1 MRVHQDAELKADQ
14 PPMTRVPP
22 DAGIIPE
29 EPRGK
34 VAVLARFLLPRA
46 LHKRSAQDR
55 VPSNFATT
63 CYNNG
68 MKVGIVGLPN
78 VGKSTVFNSL
88 TRAGAEAQNYPF
100 TTIDPNLGVAEVPD
114 GRLNA
119 LAEVMQSK
127 RVVPATVDFVDIAG
141 LVRGAS
147 RGEGLGNQFLGNI
160 RECEA
165 IAHVVRCFQDEN
177 VVHVHG
183 DIDSTGDVETIN
195 TELLLADLATV
206 ERRLERTSRAAKSGD
221 VKLKIEAAELEKL
234 RDYLSD
240 GNPARTYP
248 PSEVLIEV
256 LRDLITAKPTLY
268 VANVDEEAVADGNP
282 YSAEI
287 EKLAAREGAAS
298 VRLSAKLEA
307 EVVELPEDEAREYL
321 AMLGVESTGFEEFVR
336 AAYALLGLITFFTAS
351 EKESRAWTVRKG
363 STARRAAGRIHSD
376 MERGFIAAEVGN
388 WKDIFAAGSWAK
400 ARETAKVRL
409 EGRDY
414 VIEDGDTLI
423 VRFNV

>member
-1 MRVHQDAELKADQ
+1 
-14 PPMTRVPP
+14 
-22 DAGIIPE
+22 
-29 EPRGK
+29 
-34 VAVLARFLLPRA
+34 
-46 LHKRSAQDR
+46 
-55 VPSNFATT
+55 
-63 CYNNG
+63 

-88 TRAGAEAQNYPF
+88 ARARAEAQNYPF
-100 TTIDPNLGVAEVPD
+100 TTVDPNLGVAVVPD
-114 GRLNA
+114 ERLDA
-119 LAEVMQSK
+119 LAKVIKSK

-160 RECEA
+160 RECDA
-165 IAHVVRCFQDEN
+165 IAHVVRCFEDEN

-183 DIDSTGDVETIN
+183 GVDPTGDVETIN

-206 ERRLERTSRAAKSGD
+206 ERRLERVSKAAKSGD
-221 VKLKIEAAELEKL
+221 AGLRREAGELEGL
-234 RDYLSD
+234 AHHLSD
-240 GNPARTYP
+240 GGPARTYP
-248 PSEVLIEV
+248 PSEALSEV
-256 LRDLITAKPTLY
+256 LRALISAKPTLY
-268 VANVDEEAVADGNP
+268 VANVDEESLADGNR

-287 EKLAAREGAAS
+287 EKLAAREGAES

-307 EVVELPEDEAREYL
+307 EIAELPEDEAREYL
-321 AMLGVESTGFEEFVR
+321 AMLGAQSAGFEEFVR
-336 AAYALLGLITFFTAS
+336 AAYRLLRLITFFTGA
-351 EKESRAWTVRKG
+351 ENESRAWTLRKG

-376 MERGFIAAEVGN
+376 MERGFIAAEVSN
-388 WKDIFAAGSWAK
+388 WEDIVAAGSWSK

-414 VIEDGDTLI
+414 VVEDGDILI

>member
-1 MRVHQDAELKADQ
+1 
-14 PPMTRVPP
+14 
-22 DAGIIPE
+22 
-29 EPRGK
+29 
-34 VAVLARFLLPRA
+34 
-46 LHKRSAQDR
+46 
-55 VPSNFATT
+55 
-63 CYNNG
+63 

-100 TTIDPNLGVAEVPD
+100 TTIDPNLGVAVVPD
-114 GRLNA
+114 GRLDA
-119 LAEVMQSK
+119 LAEVMDSR

-165 IAHVVRCFQDEN
+165 IAHVVRCFVDEN

-183 DIDSTGDVETIN
+183 DIDPTGDIETIN

-206 ERRLERTSRAAKSGD
+206 EKRLERVGRAAKSGD
-221 VKLKIEAAELEKL
+221 AGLRREARELEEL
-234 RDYLSD
+234 ARHLSD
-240 GNPARTYP
+240 GAPARTYP
-248 PSEVLIEV
+248 PSEALSEV
-256 LRDLITAKPTLY
+256 LRTLITAKPTLY
-268 VANVDEEAVADGNP
+268 VANVDEESVANGNR
-282 YSAEI
+282 YGAEV
-287 EKLAAREGAAS
+287 EKLAAHEQAES

-307 EVVELPEDEAREYL
+307 EVAELPEDEAREYL
-321 AMLGVESTGFEEFVR
+321 AMLGAQTTGFEEFVR
-336 AAYALLGLITFFTAS
+336 AAYRLLGLITFFTAS
-351 EKESRAWTVRKG
+351 EKEARAWTLRKG
-363 STARRAAGRIHSD
+363 STTRRAAGRIHSD

-388 WKDIFAAGSWAK
+388 WEDIVAAGSWTK

-414 VIEDGDTLI
+414 IVEDGDAMI